1 MSVKHPKIL
10 FLFSLLIIFTVK
22 QKCTQEEG
30 FTIAKFNE
38 IINGDYYDGKYKIG
52 AIKPLL
58 FIIDN
63 FEIAH
68 LFWARKTKG
77 GALNFGLSFS
87 YCPFPDVIKL
97 YKNCTISFFN
107 SHINFIR
114 FILHT
119 IRFFF
124 HFFCDCYIA
133 NDRLS
138 WDKALYKS
146 AVHSLVLNTMCNIHL
161 FTISCYNVKIN
172 LFSIINI
179 LAFYVYVIEEN
190 GDRMIRSIVANNT
203 HDSGNNNNTNN
214 NNDNNT
220 WVNSSFFINFN
231 HHNDCYSYTT
241 SAFNFF
247 LEPFKG
253 SSRLYLFLY
262 PRIEIFV

>member
-1 MSVKHPKIL
+1 MSVNFRKIL
-10 FLFSLLIIFTVK
+10 FLSSLIIIFTLK
-22 QKCTQEEG
+22 QKCTEEEG
-30 FTIAKFNE
+30 FTIAKFNK
-38 IINGDYYDGKYKIG
+38 IINGNYDGEYETG

-63 FEIAH
+63 FEISH
-68 LFWARKTKG
+68 LFWARKAKWG
-77 GALNFGLSFS
+77 LLNFGLSFA

-97 YKNCTISFFN
+97 YKNWTISFFN

-146 AVHSLVLNTMCNIHL
+146 AIHSLVLNTMCNIHL

-179 LAFYVYVIEEN
+179 LAFYVYVKEEN
-190 GDRMIRSIVANNT
+190 VDRMMPFIVANNNT

-214 NNDNNT
+214 NDDNNT
-220 WVNSSFFINFN
+220 GVNSSFFINFN
-231 HHNDCYSYTT
+231 HHCDCYSYTT
-241 SAFNFF
+241 STFNFY

-253 SSRLYLFLY
+253 SSRLYLLLY
-262 PRIEIFV
+262 PRIEIFL